1 MKVKATR
8 GVFSYSLGRK
18 YIMSITG
25 LFLCS
30 FLVIHL
36 WGNFQLYFPDEG
48 VKFNAYTVFMT
59 SNPLIKFMEIVLV
72 AGFLVHI
79 IDAIIIT
86 RKNTLA
92 RPVGYALARP
102 SENSTWYSRNMGL
115 TGLIIF
121 LFLIIH
127 LRGFWYEYHFG
138 EGPRTFVGEAEVNNM
153 YEIVR
158 ASYAQWWYS
167 AIYVVSMLLLGA
179 HLNHGVQ
186 AAFKSL
192 GLTNK
197 KYSGTIKALGT
208 IFAIVIALGFVSF
221 PILFYFGIVG

>member
-1 MKVKATR
+1 
-8 GVFSYSLGRK
+8 
-18 YIMSITG
+18 MSVTG

-48 VKFNAYTVFMT
+48 IKFNAYTVFMT
-59 SNPLIKFMEIVLV
+59 TNPLIKFMEIVLV
-72 AGFLVHI
+72 VGFLVHI
-79 IDAIIIT
+79 IDAVILT
-86 RKNTLA
+86 RKNSLA
-92 RPVGYALARP
+92 RPIGYAEVRP
-102 SENSTWYSRNMGL
+102 YENSTWYSRNMGV
-115 TGLIIF
+115 TGAVIF
-121 LFLIIH
+121 VFLVIH

-138 EGPRTFVGEAEVNNM
+138 EGPTTLVGEVEVNNM

-158 ASYAQWWYS
+158 TSYAQWWYS

-186 AAFKSL
+186 ASFKSL

-197 KYSGTIKALGT
+197 KYAGAIKALGT